1 MNRQKT
7 VIGSRG
13 SKLALWQ
20 AEHIKS
26 LLHREYPD
34 MEFEIRV
41 IKTSGDLIQDTPPAK
56 IGDKGLFT
64 KEIEHALLRKEI
76 DLAVHSMKD
85 LPTALP
91 AELTIGAVLQRE
103 DPRDSFVSYKYSAF
117 DQLPENATL
126 ATSSLRRRVN
136 ILHLRPDINIV
147 DMRGNLDTRLRKL
160 KESDYDGMLL
170 AAAGLLRLGLSER
183 ITEIIPAQRMLPAV
197 AQGALAVEIREDDPR
212 MRKLLQ
218 PLYHTETFAAVTAE
232 RAFLAELEGGCQV
245 PVGALATIEENHLY
259 IEGFI
264 SDLNANKYLR
274 KKLHGNSEDAKMI
287 GTGLAQKLIDLGAK
301 TILAEIYGKNT

>member
-34 MEFEIRV
+34 IEIEIRV
-41 IKTSGDLIQDTPPAK
+41 IKTRGDLIQDTPLAK
-56 IGDKGLFT
+56 IGNKGLFT
-64 KEIEHALLRKEI
+64 KEIEQALLRREI

-85 LPTALP
+85 LPTTLP
-91 AELTIGAVLQRE
+91 AGLIIGAVLRRE
-103 DPRDSFVSYKYSAF
+103 DPRDAFVSYKYSAF
-117 DQLPENATL
+117 AELPESATL

-136 ILHLRPDINIV
+136 ILHLRPDIKIV

-160 KESDYDGMLL
+160 KEFDYDGMLL
-170 AAAGLLRLGLSER
+170 AAAGLLRLGLSEK
-183 ITEIIPAQRMLPAV
+183 IAEIIPAQRMLPAV
-197 AQGALAVEIREDDPR
+197 AQGALAVEIREDDPY

-218 PLYHTETFAAVTAE
+218 PLHHTETFAAVTAE

-245 PVGALATIEENHLY
+245 PAGALATIAENHLY

-264 SDLNANKYLR
+264 SDLNANHYLHT
-274 KKLHGNSEDAKMI
+274 KLHGNIEDAQAL
-287 GTGLAQKLIDLGAK
+287 GTGLAQKLIEQGAK
-301 TILAEIYGKNT
+301 TILAEIYDKNR